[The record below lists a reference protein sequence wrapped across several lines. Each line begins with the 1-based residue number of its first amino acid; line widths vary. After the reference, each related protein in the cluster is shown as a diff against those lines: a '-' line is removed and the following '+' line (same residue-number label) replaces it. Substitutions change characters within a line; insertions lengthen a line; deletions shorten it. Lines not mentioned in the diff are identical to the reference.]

1 MENYFER
8 QSLPYKATS
17 IFILV
22 VSIALIG
29 TAAGYRLLRLPDNS
43 LLLKSGLMSLM
54 MGAYMYLDAKDI
66 SLWSGQRVWLN
77 CCMGNAGKY
86 RKLQYLC

>member
-1 MENYFER
+1 MKNYFER

-43 LLLKSGLMSLM
+43 LLLSRTHVAHDGGVYVS
-54 MGAYMYLDAKDI
+54 
-66 SLWSGQRVWLN
+66 
-77 CCMGNAGKY
+77 
-86 RKLQYLC
+86 